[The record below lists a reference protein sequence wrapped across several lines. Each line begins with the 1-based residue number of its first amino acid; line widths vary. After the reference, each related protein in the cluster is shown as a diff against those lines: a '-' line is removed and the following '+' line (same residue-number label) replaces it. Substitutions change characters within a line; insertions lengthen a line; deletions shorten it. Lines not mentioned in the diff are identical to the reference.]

1 MDWCRLLCIII
12 MFYTLLLCT
21 CRAYVDLI
29 DLTNELPSDQ
39 EESSD
44 LDDIPLPEVS
54 LSTTYDRYMNIL
66 IRMLDMLHHITHTY
80 C

>member
-1 MDWCRLLCIII
+1 MPVVVLYI

-29 DLTNELPSDQ
+29 DLTKELPSDQ
-39 EESSD
+39 EEESSD

-54 LSTTYDRYMNIL
+54 LSTIYDRYMNIL
-66 IRMLDMLHHITHTY
+66 IRMLSMVHHITHTY